1 MTTSGEIERE
11 RPQPPR
17 LIACWSCKGPLAEVA
32 LFCHT
37 CGAVQPPGSLD
48 HFARLGLAVG
58 FDLDIDRL
66 EKQYLGFQRLIHPDR
81 FAGKPGKVRMIA
93 ESQAVSL
100 NRAYETLKDPLS
112 RAAYMLELK
121 GRTASV
127 AKDQTVNDPTLLAE
141 AMEARE
147 KLAEAQSIDA
157 VEALQVEAGAQA
169 INLLSEISAAFA
181 GDDLDAANRLTT
193 RLKYLRKYLEDT
205 RARRVALEAF

>member
-11 RPQPPR
+11 RSQPPR
-17 LIACWSCKGPLAEVA
+17 LMACWSCKGPLAEVA

-37 CGAVQPPGSLD
+37 CGAVQPPGNLD
-48 HFARLGLAVG
+48 HFARLGLSAS
-58 FDLDIDRL
+58 FDLDLDRL

-81 FAGKPGKVRMIA
+81 FVGKSAKERMIA

-100 NRAYETLKDPLS
+100 NQAHEILKDPLR
-112 RAAYMLELK
+112 RAAYLLEIK
-121 GRTASV
+121 GKAASV
-127 AKDQTVNDPTLLAE
+127 SKDQTVSDPKLLME

-147 KLAEAQSIDA
+147 KLAEAQSVEA

-169 INLLSEISAAFA
+169 IHLLSEISMAFA
-181 GDDLDAANRLTT
+181 GNDLDAANRLTT

-205 RARRVALEAF
+205 RARRVALETF